1 MPSVVYETGTPS
13 FEQRIGA
20 RLPVG
25 GIEITWLEATGATRN
40 GRQEPQGRPGL
51 IVDASVSG
59 AAVRGPA
66 RLLTGA
72 DGDVLIRYQDEES
85 EVVVHRSQPTDDPSM
100 RLYGV
105 EFVQLKPLLRA
116 RIYAA
121 VAPEGESPTRWDLE
135 S

>member
-1 MPSVVYETGTPS
+1 MPPVVYETGTPS
-13 FEQRIGA
+13 FEQRIGT

-25 GIEITWLEATGATRN
+25 DIEITWLEATSGGRN
-40 GRQEPQGRPGL
+40 GRQEPRGRPGQ
-51 IVDASVSG
+51 IVEASVSG
-59 AAVRGPA
+59 ASVRGPA
-66 RLLTGA
+66 RLPTGA
-72 DGDVLIRYQDEES
+72 DGDVLIRYQDEDS
-85 EVVVHRSQPTDDPSM
+85 EVIVHRSQPTDDPSV

-105 EFVQLKPLLRA
+105 EFVQLKPSLRA